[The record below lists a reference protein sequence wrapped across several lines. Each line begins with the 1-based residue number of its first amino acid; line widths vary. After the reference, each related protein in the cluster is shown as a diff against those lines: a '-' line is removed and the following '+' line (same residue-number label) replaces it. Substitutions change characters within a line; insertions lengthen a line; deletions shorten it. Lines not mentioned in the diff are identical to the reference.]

1 MFSIVLMMILA
12 QATSAPVA
20 PPASTTVP
28 VASVPVAGTDSAVPA
43 DDKQET
49 LAERQERIGCVV
61 KTGTRIKRKDRDNC
75 INGQSLSRE
84 AIERNGGRISGP
96 SNTAVPAKV
105 GD

>member
-1 MFSIVLMMILA
+1 MITFVLMMSLA
-12 QATSAPVA
+12 QATAAPVA
-20 PPASTTVP
+20 PPAATTVP
-28 VASVPVAGTDSAVPA
+28 VATVPVAGTDSEAPA
-43 DDKQET
+43 DAQQET

-84 AIERNGGRISGP
+84 AIERNGGRIAGP